1 MQRSAKHG
9 ACPMTTAVYVS
20 HAESGDI
27 HVLHLDEERG
37 ALTTVQHVEVGGTLM
52 PLALSPDRRVL
63 HAARRSEP
71 LAVLSFAIDAHSG
84 ELTPLGA
91 APLPHSM
98 ANIAT
103 DRSGRWLLSASYG
116 GHLVAVSPIGADGVV
131 QAATQVVPT
140 GPNAHAIVS
149 DASNRFVFA
158 TNLGGGVVLQLRFD
172 AASGQLTPNQP
183 PSIAVRAGA
192 GPRHLAW
199 HPSGHWLV
207 LLNEL
212 DASIDVFAFDA
223 ASGTLAHR
231 HTAASVPPGFDGT
244 PWAADL
250 HFAPDGHFLY
260 SSDRRSNTVAAFV
273 FDAASGE
280 LSLTGHAPVPAEP
293 RGFNITADGRWL
305 IVAGQAAQRVALFS
319 IDALSGALAAA
330 GEHAVGRGPN
340 WIETIPLA

>member
-1 MQRSAKHG
+1 
-9 ACPMTTAVYVS
+9 MTTAVYVS

-27 HVLHLDEERG
+27 HVLQLNDASG
-37 ALTTVQHVEVGGTLM
+37 ALTIMQRVEVGGTVM
-52 PLALSPDRRVL
+52 PLALAPDRRVL
-63 HAARRSEP
+63 YAARRSEP
-71 LAVLSFAIDAHSG
+71 LAVLSFAIDAKSG
-84 ELTPLGA
+84 ALSPLGE

-98 ANIAT
+98 ASIAT

-116 GHLVAVSPIGADGVV
+116 GNLVAVSPIGADGVA

-158 TNLGGGVVLQLRFD
+158 TNLGAGVVLQLRFD
-172 AASGQLTPNQP
+172 AATGRLTPNQP

-199 HPSGHWLV
+199 HPSGRWLC

-223 ASGTLAHR
+223 DSGTLAHR
-231 HTAASVPPGFDGT
+231 QTVSSVPPGFDGR

-250 HFAPDGHFLY
+250 HFTPEGRFLF
-260 SSDRRSNTVAAFV
+260 SSDRRSNTIAAFAL
-273 FDAASGE
+273 DASSGQ
-280 LSLTGHAPVPAEP
+280 LSLIGHTPVPAEP
-293 RGFNITADGRWL
+293 RGFNITADARWL
-305 IVAGQAAQRVALFS
+305 IVAGQAAQRVALFR
-319 IDALSGALAAA
+319 IDPGTGALGAA

-340 WIETIPLA
+340 WIETVPLV

>member
-1 MQRSAKHG
+1 
-9 ACPMTTAVYVS
+9 MTTALYVS
-20 HAESGDI
+20 NAESGDI
-27 HVLHLDEERG
+27 HVLHLDETSG
-37 ALTTVQHVEVGGTLM
+37 ALTTVQQVNVGGTVM
-52 PLALSPDRRVL
+52 PLALRPDRKVL
-63 HAARRSEP
+63 YAARRSEP
-71 LAVLSFAIDAHSG
+71 LAALSFAIDAKSG
-84 ELTPLGA
+84 ALSRLGE

-98 ANIAT
+98 ASIAV

-116 GHLVAVSPIGADGVV
+116 GHLVAVSAIGTDGAA

-140 GPNAHAIVS
+140 GPNAHAIVT

-158 TNLGGGVVLQLRFD
+158 TNLGAGVVLQMRFD
-172 AASGQLTPNQP
+172 ASTGQLTPNEP

-199 HPSGHWLV
+199 HSSGRWLC

-223 ASGTLAHR
+223 DNGTLAHR
-231 HTAASVPPGFDGT
+231 QTVSSVPPGLDGT
-244 PWAADL
+244 AWAADL
-250 HFAPDGHFLY
+250 HFTPDGRFLFG
-260 SSDRRSNTVAAFV
+260 SDRRSNTIAAFS
-273 FDAASGE
+273 FDASGGG
-280 LSLTGHAPVPAEP
+280 LRLLDHTPTPAEP

-305 IVAGQAAQRVALFS
+305 IVAGQAAQRVALFR

>member
-1 MQRSAKHG
+1 
-9 ACPMTTAVYVS
+9 
-20 HAESGDI
+20 
-27 HVLHLDEERG
+27 VLHLDEASG
-37 ALTTVQHVEVGGTLM
+37 TLTTVQEVEVGGTLM
-52 PLALSPDRRVL
+52 PLALSPDRQVL

-84 ELTPLGA
+84 ALTPLGE

-158 TNLGGGVVLQLRFD
+158 TNLGGGVVLQMRFD
-172 AASGQLTPNQP
+172 AVSGQLAPNQP
-183 PSIAVRAGA
+183 ASIAVRTGA

-199 HPSGHWLV
+199 HPSGRWLV

-223 ASGTLAHR
+223 DSGTLVHR
-231 HTAASVPPGFDGT
+231 HTAASLPPGFDGT

-250 HFAPDGHFLY
+250 HFTPDGRFFY
-260 SSDRRSNTVAAFV
+260 SSDRRSNTIAAFA
-273 FDAASGE
+273 FDASSGQP
-280 LSLTGHAPVPAEP
+280 SLLGHTPVPAEP

-305 IVAGQAAQRVALFS
+305 IVAGQAAQRVALFR
-319 IDALSGALAAA
+319 IHALSGALTAA

-340 WIETIPLA
+340 WIETVPLP

>member
-1 MQRSAKHG
+1 
-9 ACPMTTAVYVS
+9 MTTAVYVS

-27 HVLHLDEERG
+27 HVLQLNDASG
-37 ALTTVQHVEVGGTLM
+37 ALTIMQRVEVGGTVM
-52 PLALSPDRRVL
+52 PLALAPDRRVL
-63 HAARRSEP
+63 YAARRSEP
-71 LAVLSFAIDAHSG
+71 LAVLSFAIDAKSG
-84 ELTPLGA
+84 ALSPLGE

-98 ANIAT
+98 ASIAT

-116 GHLVAVSPIGADGVV
+116 GNLVAVSPIGADGVA

-158 TNLGGGVVLQLRFD
+158 TNLGAGVVLQLRFD
-172 AASGQLTPNQP
+172 AATGRLTPNQP

-199 HPSGHWLV
+199 HPAGRWLC

-212 DASIDVFAFDA
+212 DASLDVFAFDA
-223 ASGTLAHR
+223 DSGTLAHR
-231 HTAASVPPGFDGT
+231 QTVSSVPPGFDGR

-250 HFAPDGHFLY
+250 HFTPEGRFLF
-260 SSDRRSNTVAAFV
+260 SSDRRSNTIAAFAL
-273 FDAASGE
+273 DASSGQ
-280 LSLTGHAPVPAEP
+280 LSLIGHTPVPAEP
-293 RGFNITADGRWL
+293 RGFNITADARWL
-305 IVAGQAAQRVALFS
+305 IVAGQAAQRVALFR
-319 IDALSGALAAA
+319 IDPGTGALGAA

-340 WIETIPLA
+340 WIETVPLV

>member
-1 MQRSAKHG
+1 
-9 ACPMTTAVYVS
+9 MTTAVYVS

-27 HVLHLDEERG
+27 HVLHLNDGSG
-37 ALTTVQHVEVGGTLM
+37 ALTTLQRVEVGGTVM
-52 PLALSPDRRVL
+52 PLALAPNQRVL
-63 HAARRSEP
+63 YAARRSEP
-71 LAVLSFAIDAHSG
+71 LAVLSFAIDANSG
-84 ELTPLGA
+84 ALSPLGE

-149 DASNRFVFA
+149 DPSNRFVFA
-158 TNLGGGVVLQLRFD
+158 TNLGAGVVLQLRFD
-172 AASGQLTPNQP
+172 VATGRLAPNEP
-183 PSIAVRAGA
+183 PSVAVRAGA

-199 HPSGHWLV
+199 HPSGRWLC

-212 DASIDVFAFDA
+212 DASIDVFTFDA
-223 ASGTLAHR
+223 DRGTLVHM
-231 HTAASVPPGFDGT
+231 HTVSSVPPGFAGT

-250 HFAPDGHFLY
+250 HFRPDGRFLY
-260 SSDRRSNTVAAFV
+260 SSDRRSNTIAAFAL
-273 FDAASGE
+273 DAASGE
-280 LSLTGHAPVPAEP
+280 PSLVGHTPVPAEP

-305 IVAGQAAQRVALFS
+305 IAAGQAAQRVALFR
-319 IDALSGALAAA
+319 IDTLTGALAAA

-340 WIETIPLA
+340 WIETVQLV

>member
-1 MQRSAKHG
+1 
-9 ACPMTTAVYVS
+9 MTTAVYVS

-27 HVLHLDEERG
+27 HVLHLDDGSG
-37 ALTTVQHVEVGGTLM
+37 ALTTMQRVEVGGTLM
-52 PLALSPDRRVL
+52 PLALGPDRHVL
-63 HAARRSEP
+63 YAARRSEP
-71 LAVLSFAIDAHSG
+71 LAVMSFAIDANSG
-84 ELTPLGA
+84 ALTLLGE

-98 ANIAT
+98 ASIAT

-116 GHLVAVSPIGADGVV
+116 GNLVAVSPIGADGVV

-158 TNLGGGVVLQLRFD
+158 TNLGAGVVLQLRFD
-172 AASGQLTPNQP
+172 ASTGQLSPNEP
-183 PSIAVRAGA
+183 ASIAVRAGA

-199 HPSGHWLV
+199 HPAGSWLC

-223 ASGTLAHR
+223 EQGTLAHR
-231 HTAASVPPGFDGT
+231 QTVSSVPPGFVGT

-250 HFAPDGHFLY
+250 HFRPDGRSLY
-260 SSDRRSNTVAAFV
+260 SSDRRSDTIAAFA
-273 FDAASGE
+273 FNASSGQ
-280 LSLTGHAPVPAEP
+280 LNLIGHTPVPAEP

-305 IVAGQAAQRVALFS
+305 VAAGQAAHRVALFR
-319 IDALSGALAAA
+319 IDALTGALAAA

-340 WIETIPLA
+340 WIETVPLV